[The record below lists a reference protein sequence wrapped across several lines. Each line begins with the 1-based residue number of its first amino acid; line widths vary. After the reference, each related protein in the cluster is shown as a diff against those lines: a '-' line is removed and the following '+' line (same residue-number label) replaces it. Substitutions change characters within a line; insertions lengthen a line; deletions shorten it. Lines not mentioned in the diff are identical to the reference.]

1 MGWKGPGPMGPWL
14 GGALR
19 QWLAQNRVTGLIGT
33 LMASNRILRA
43 SPGRESQAKVDSG
56 PGLVPG
62 VGKGTEMSG
71 YLGRVGR
78 NFESFSGFFPEWSGM
93 AWEGLGSII
102 WGSGGAKNQKNA
114 WGRARLF
121 LRLQPGQNLLSSTAL
136 QAAAFAGCS
145 QLLVNGAPG
154 PWAAASATIAIIVI
168 IGPHKGII
176 GPEFSHINGPGAI

>member
-1 MGWKGPGPMGPWL
+1 MGPWL

-78 NFESFSGFFPEWSGM
+78 NFGSFSGFFPEWSGM

-102 WGSGGAKNQKNA
+102 WGSGGAKKQKIA
-114 WGRARLF
+114 WGRASVYL
-121 LRLQPGQNLLSSTAL
+121 LAMCEQPGLGRCSGVILAFHTGTRAVLSACIHE
-136 QAAAFAGCS
+136 G
-145 QLLVNGAPG
+145 
-154 PWAAASATIAIIVI
+154 
-168 IGPHKGII
+168 
-176 GPEFSHINGPGAI
+176 

>member
-1 MGWKGPGPMGPWL
+1 MGPWL

-56 PGLVPG
+56 PGVVPG

-102 WGSGGAKNQKNA
+102 WGSGGPENQKNA
-114 WGRARLF
+114 WGGARHRYSYL
-121 LRLQPGQNLLSSTAL
+121 
-136 QAAAFAGCS
+136 
-145 QLLVNGAPG
+145 
-154 PWAAASATIAIIVI
+154 ASASIL
-168 IGPHKGII
+168 
-176 GPEFSHINGPGAI
+176 

>member
-1 MGWKGPGPMGPWL
+1 MGPWL

-78 NFESFSGFFPEWSGM
+78 NFGSFSGFPRNGPEW
-93 AWEGLGSII
+93 LGE
-102 WGSGGAKNQKNA
+102 A
-114 WGRARLF
+114 WGVLF
-121 LRLQPGQNLLSSTAL
+121 EGPGEQETAKL
-136 QAAAFAGCS
+136 PSC
-145 QLLVNGAPG
+145 
-154 PWAAASATIAIIVI
+154 
-168 IGPHKGII
+168 
-176 GPEFSHINGPGAI
+176 GPEM

>member
-1 MGWKGPGPMGPWL
+1 MGPWL

-78 NFESFSGFFPEWSGM
+78 NFGSCCFWSFPGM
-93 AWEGLGSII
+93 VRNGLGRPGEYYL
-102 WGSGGAKNQKNA
+102 GSGGAKNKNM
-114 WGRARLF
+114 
-121 LRLQPGQNLLSSTAL
+121 
-136 QAAAFAGCS
+136 
-145 QLLVNGAPG
+145 
-154 PWAAASATIAIIVI
+154 
-168 IGPHKGII
+168 
-176 GPEFSHINGPGAI
+176 PGAGPVI